1 MSADACAHCGSTA
14 DAVRG
19 RCPDCGTAREAPATA
34 PLIPQPVAAALAAA
48 VIVALVVLAATGH
61 VAIAGLGVV
70 FLLLLVLAL
79 FGGGLW

>member
-1 MSADACAHCGSTA
+1 MSAEACAHCGSTA
-14 DAVRG
+14 EAVRG
-19 RCPDCGTAREAPATA
+19 HCPECGTARETRPTA